1 MQSEEL
7 FRKNT
12 PLVYHVFNRHFANR
26 FMANNYK
33 EDLIQEGLIALWRA
47 CLFYK
52 EETGLQFSTYAYPAI
67 RWGIYKAYSTLVKH
81 DSNRVDAETM
91 ENYVES
97 LESLDKTDQ
106 TELLTV
112 LELLQHE
119 SSKTKQVVQ
128 MTLQGYAQ
136 REIAQKLGTTQVQIS
151 RILKRFR
158 TKAQSELNRR
168 I

>member
-26 FMANNYK
+26 FMAKNYK

-67 RWGIYKAYSTLVKH
+67 RWGIYKAYNTLVKH

-112 LELLQHE
+112 LEMLQQE
-119 SSKTKQVVQ
+119 PSKTNQAVQ
-128 MTLQGYAQ
+128 LTLQGYTQ
-136 REIAQKLGTTQVQIS
+136 REIAQKLNTTQVQVS

-158 TKAQSELNRR
+158 IKAQSELNRR